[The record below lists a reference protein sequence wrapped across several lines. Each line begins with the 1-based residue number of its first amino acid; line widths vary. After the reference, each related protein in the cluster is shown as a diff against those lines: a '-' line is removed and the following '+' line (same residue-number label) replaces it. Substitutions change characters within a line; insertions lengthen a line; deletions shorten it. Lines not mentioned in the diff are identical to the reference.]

1 MELLVLVLVLA
12 LAFANG
18 ANDVPKGIATLTG
31 AGVAR
36 PRTALLWGIAT
47 TAVGCLLSLQFSKKM
62 TALFSNGIVSA
73 RPTPAFA
80 AAVLIGTVAWV
91 ALATLRTLPVSTTH
105 ALTGALLGAGTLFAA
120 GSVHWDTLLVK
131 VVEPLLISVLVA
143 YVVSVL
149 LALVV
154 RGIAKLAAVPA
165 ADALTDDPATTS
177 TPEATAPDLTATEA
191 TAAAVTAPEATA
203 PGVTATGVT
212 ATGVTAT
219 GVTATGVTAT
229 GVTATGVTARR
240 ASDRVLAVAHWL
252 TSGLTGL
259 ARGLNDTPKI
269 VAVGAFAL
277 LSGVTPTM
285 VAIGVAAAMALG
297 GYLVGARL
305 VARLGTGVVRM
316 SHTEGFTA
324 NLTTAVLVGL
334 GAFQGLPMST
344 THVSV
349 GAIAGSAGVD
359 AGRISGRTVRDFAI
373 AWLVTPPFAA
383 AVAAVAYLALK

>member
-1 MELLVLVLVLA
+1 VELLVLVLVLA

-149 LALVV
+149 LALVA
-154 RGIAKLAAVPA
+154 RGIAKLAKVPE
-165 ADALTDDPATTS
+165 ADALTDDPAAAPEVT
-177 TPEATAPDLTATEA
+177 TPEVTTPAVVAP
-191 TAAAVTAPEATA
+191 
-203 PGVTATGVT
+203 
-212 ATGVTAT
+212 
-219 GVTATGVTAT
+219 
-229 GVTATGVTARR
+229 R

-305 VARLGTGVVRM
+305 VTRLGTGVVRM

-383 AVAAVAYLALK
+383 AVAALAYLALR